1 MDRLAT
7 ARPRPSW
14 AADAQQTSYGAR
26 SSPLVLPNAGVKFS
40 RATAD
45 SVGGLGNHLN
55 HLDVAE
61 TSAKNPLREGM
72 YPDIRLD
79 CVNA

>member
-7 ARPRPSW
+7 ARPRPSS

-26 SSPLVLPNAGVKFS
+26 SSALVLPNAGVKFS

-45 SVGGLGNHLN
+45 SVRGFGNDLN
-55 HLDVAE
+55 HLHVAE
-61 TSAKNPLREGM
+61 ASAKNPLREGM
-72 YPDIRLD
+72 YPDISDR
-79 CVNA
+79 